1 MCSLIR
7 MSEEDK
13 KRHNVGSIVRP
24 DEFKDTHHHGTIDK
38 HRMLGWA
45 YRAIFEYASAHRVGS
60 SHDKLW

>member
-1 MCSLIR
+1 MHSLIR
-7 MSEEDK
+7 SSEEDA
-13 KRHNVGSIVRP
+13 KRLNVGSIVRS

-45 YRAIFEYASAHRVGS
+45 YRAIFEYDSTHRVGS